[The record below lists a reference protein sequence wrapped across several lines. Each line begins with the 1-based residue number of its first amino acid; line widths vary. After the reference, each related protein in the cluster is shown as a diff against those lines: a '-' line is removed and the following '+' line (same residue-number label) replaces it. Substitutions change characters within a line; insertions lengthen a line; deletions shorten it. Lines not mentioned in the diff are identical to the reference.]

1 MKSKFHLCR
10 LQSQNE
16 INVTMV
22 ENNPPEPL
30 ITPPDKDCSA
40 AKHLIKTSLLPARAF
55 LLSGGKPAKSGHFRR
70 DHHRQWRLFQQ
81 SGDFVKKSF
90 DMARTGRYYAPRSNN
105 SSVVQSVERR
115 TVNPYVTGSSPVRGA
130 IFKKPAQ
137 GNLSGLFAFGFFDR
151 RL

>member
-22 ENNPPEPL
+22 ENNPSEPL
-30 ITPPDKDCSA
+30 ITPPDKGMVT
-40 AKHLIKTSLLPARAF
+40 AKHLIKTSLFAASVFLTQRQETGEKRAF
-55 LLSGGKPAKSGHFRR
+55 LRGET
-70 DHHRQWRLFQQ
+70 RQWRLFQQ
-81 SGDFVKKSF
+81 SDDFVKKSF

-137 GNLSGLFAFGFFDR
+137 GNLSGLFA
-151 RL
+151 LCY

>member
-40 AKHLIKTSLLPARAF
+40 AKHLIKTSLLPARAV

-130 IFKKPAQ
+130 
-137 GNLSGLFAFGFFDR
+137 SD
-151 RL
+151 